1 MAKTG
6 KFPNGDLYFSCI
18 RLIEGGLSFSFLAS
32 EQRLVHRLIAWEFKN
47 KGLAL
52 WALAG
57 AVGSYR
63 AGAGGRCGL
72 YLVKEHRC
80 SHNYRV
86 VCHSL

>member
-1 MAKTG
+1 MNRKVNT
-6 KFPNGDLYFSCI
+6 I
-18 RLIEGGLSFSFLAS
+18 LSPFLAT

-72 YLVKEHRC
+72 TDSKG
-80 SHNYRV
+80 N
-86 VCHSL
+86 

>member
-32 EQRLVHRLIAWEFKN
+32 EQRLVHRLIAWEFKK

-63 AGAGGRCGL
+63 AGAVGSIWL
-72 YLVKEHRC
+72 KLLET
-80 SHNYRV
+80 
-86 VCHSL
+86 